1 MADRTA
7 QGALALSSLSSA
19 GSAFS
24 AASAVGTAEA
34 LPPRAAAEATAS
46 ATGEGTAQIAPPRIR
61 SVGGYDYLESLTIT
75 IEDVIVL
82 EVTVEDS

>member
-7 QGALALSSLSSA
+7 QGALALSSFSNA

-24 AASAVGTAEA
+24 AASAVGTTEA
-34 LPPRAAAEATAS
+34 LPPQAAAEATAA

-61 SVGGYDYLESLTIT
+61 SVGGYGYLKSLTIT
-75 IEDVIVL
+75 VEDVIVL